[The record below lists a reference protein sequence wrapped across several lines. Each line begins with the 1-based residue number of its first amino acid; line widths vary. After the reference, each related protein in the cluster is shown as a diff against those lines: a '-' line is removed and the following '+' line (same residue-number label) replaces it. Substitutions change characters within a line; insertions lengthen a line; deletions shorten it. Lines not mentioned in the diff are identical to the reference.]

1 MLLEFIMFN
10 YIDKLHKIAIER
22 LSEGVENMS
31 IPQWGIVAGIALVMG
46 FVLLKSK
53 Q

>member
-1 MLLEFIMFN
+1 MFK
-10 YIDKLHKIAIER
+10 YIDKLHNIAIER
-22 LSEGVENMS
+22 FTEGVENMS

-46 FVLLKSK
+46 FVMLKSK